1 MGEIPARNNRPGI
14 SDLIYLYDIQQ
25 NGSVLLF
32 GDAWKNFQT
41 RSDEATQMPEFARA
55 VVPIAIFVAHI
66 IIASFII
73 SRIDSKLNQNYN
85 SKLTIGTSTCY
96 NKMHKKTQ

>member
-1 MGEIPARNNRPGI
+1 MGQTQAKNHMGTTTFI
-14 SDLIYLYDIQQ
+14 YDIQQ

-32 GDAWKNFQT
+32 GDAWKHFQT
-41 RSDEATQMPEFARA
+41 RSEEATQMPEFARA

-73 SRIDSKLNQNYN
+73 SRIESRLSQNYN
-85 SKLTIGTSTCY
+85 TKPT
-96 NKMHKKTQ
+96 N